1 MEPSIAGTLKTVIDR
16 LIADYDH
23 LGEFGFITC
32 GAGPGNAT
40 HEQTVK
46 HMTLFQKEVMSAL
59 KKYAEQKMGNAA
71 QLA

>member
-46 HMTLFQKEVMSAL
+46 HMTLFQKEGMPAL

-71 QLA
+71 QVA